1 MKIARQI
8 IVLSS
13 LVIAPW
19 WCVAHGQIYKSV
31 DAQGNITYSNTPVPG
46 GKRVELEPAS
56 VIPAPKIRPATP
68 RPTATPEAKSS
79 RDATRRQLLET
90 ELQSETK
97 QLEDAKQRLAEG
109 EAVRLGNER
118 NFQKYLDRVQ
128 SLKDEVAVHEKNVTA
143 IQKQLNP

>member
-1 MKIARQI
+1 MKNVRKL
-8 IVLSS
+8 IVLTVL
-13 LVIAPW
+13 LVAPW
-19 WCVAHGQIYKSV
+19 GCIAHAQIYKTV
-31 DAQGNITYSNTPVPG
+31 DSQGNISYSNTPVPG
-46 GKRVELEPAS
+46 GKRVELEPPT
-56 VIPAPKIRPATP
+56 VIPGPKAKPAAPRTAASAT
-68 RPTATPEAKSS
+68 AKAS

-97 QLEDAKQRLAEG
+97 QLEEAKQRLVEG

-128 SLKDEVAVHEKNVTA
+128 GLKDEVAVHEKNVAA

>member
-1 MKIARQI
+1 MKIARKLL
-8 IVLSS
+8 VLTV
-13 LVIAPW
+13 LTIAPW
-19 WCVAHGQIYKSV
+19 GCIAHAQIYKSV
-31 DAQGNITYSNTPVPG
+31 DAQGNVTYSNTPGSG
-46 GKRVELEPAS
+46 GKRVELEPPT
-56 VIPAPKIRPATP
+56 VIPAPKSKPATP
-68 RPTATPEAKSS
+68 RTAASAAAKES

-97 QLEDAKQRLAEG
+97 RLEEAKQRLVEG

-128 SLKDEVAVHEKNVTA
+128 GLKDEVAVHEKNVAA